1 VRPGH
6 GVCAGER
13 LVACVVVWL
22 VGAWRRR
29 QAPIRLAESPR
40 IPSSKSVWNS
50 RSCTISRSPSKIGET
65 ERCYLFFRQLNYP
78 QAEGTRPVNSMAK
91 IHARANKTCRLP
103 LLIMFFLS
111 AFFHDYRSTFSST
124 LVPRTPRMVVGV
136 RTFMASGERLAICP
150 EIMARVPCCILVE
163 DAPS

>member
-78 QAEGTRPVNSMAK
+78 QAEGTRP
-91 IHARANKTCRLP
+91 ITQEQLQ
-103 LLIMFFLS
+103 
-111 AFFHDYRSTFSST
+111 
-124 LVPRTPRMVVGV
+124 G
-136 RTFMASGERLAICP
+136 
-150 EIMARVPCCILVE
+150 
-163 DAPS
+163 APSYAGDNWDWEDRERGRKVYEYYGMPYIEY